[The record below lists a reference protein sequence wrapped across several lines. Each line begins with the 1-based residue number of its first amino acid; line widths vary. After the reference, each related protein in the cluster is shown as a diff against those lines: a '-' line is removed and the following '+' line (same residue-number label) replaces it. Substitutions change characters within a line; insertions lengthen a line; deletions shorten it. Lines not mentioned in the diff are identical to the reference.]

1 MVMQKVTTSRVV
13 GDKRGKGGLGTLS
26 RSRGA
31 SLDLEGLGMD
41 LPSTF
46 SESDKADENFLRALQ
61 AAVLDLHILEGA
73 LICPTCK
80 REYPVSK
87 GIPNMLLQDD
97 ERHIPP
103 LVWGCTCF
111 RLTYASC
118 LDALEAVFR
127 NLYWTLF
134 LARMIEWVGVT
145 LGGDT
150 IEIRR
155 PARLCKDAH
164 SEARRSPQELDS
176 LTAAEGDLLEAQ
188 MAQRTSYRGA
198 NVAFFH
204 CEPFTLQHGT
214 GVRGLKVTTLSC
226 RSALLLLLTYASGV
240 VQGLIA
246 GKGPKAWK
254 DACEDTP
261 KRLSSARPQRM
272 DEALYLGYT
281 DGRGPTDAAAGG
293 FAVAGLNAGDPQPQ
307 EQQEKDNVQKK
318 GSKTEVSD
326 EGKEG
331 ALPQKLRSDG
341 GTAARAL
348 TLAATTKA
356 FSEGE
361 SLAATRTEKEATAA
375 ACSSC
380 ASLAAAGLLDVSLL
394 QYPVNGCNL
403 PPSTRLPV
411 ILPPQPRELPQQ
423 EGKTPC
429 SRSVVAAAWG
439 LQLHGSDLTPSNA
452 RIETAQTSR
461 AFRGLVDRRRCVL
474 LVDGFFEWLRP
485 KDKNAQ
491 RQPFFFRMKQK
502 LLQTPIP
509 KRPTKAPVKHGDAK
523 QEPCCS
529 GSSHSGI
536 QYSCGGK
543 YNNIPSVLGPSE
555 APMLLGCLY
564 IPAYSEKDLTSKSQ
578 TSKPSPVSIA
588 VVTMSAKGTPM
599 EKIHDRMPLLLS
611 PEGAA
616 MWLEMSL
623 PFSAIRG
630 DLEAQAKQLKD
641 LRLHLLN
648 CATLCRLAA
657 KYSGFSPSC
666 IKVADTQLA
675 VLLKEKGLPHS
686 TASPA
691 TLRRLGELSQEHG
704 DLRVTWL

>member
-1 MVMQKVTTSRVV
+1 MCGRV
-13 GDKRGKGGLGTLS
+13 S
-26 RSRGA
+26 C
-31 SLDLEGLGMD
+31 
-41 LPSTF
+41 TF
-46 SESDKADENFLRALQ
+46 
-61 AAVLDLHILEGA
+61 H
-73 LICPTCK
+73 T
-80 REYPVSK
+80 
-87 GIPNMLLQDD
+87 
-97 ERHIPP
+97 H
-103 LVWGCTCF
+103 
-111 RLTYASC
+111 
-118 LDALEAVFR
+118 
-127 NLYWTLF
+127 
-134 LARMIEWVGVT
+134 
-145 LGGDT
+145 
-150 IEIRR
+150 
-155 PARLCKDAH
+155 RLC
-164 SEARRSPQELDS
+164 
-176 LTAAEGDLLEAQ
+176 
-188 MAQRTSYRGA
+188 
-198 NVAFFH
+198 V
-204 CEPFTLQHGT
+204 
-214 GVRGLKVTTLSC
+214 
-226 RSALLLLLTYASGV
+226 
-240 VQGLIA
+240 I
-246 GKGPKAWK
+246 
-254 DACEDTP
+254 
-261 KRLSSARPQRM
+261 
-272 DEALYLGYT
+272 
-281 DGRGPTDAAAGG
+281 
-293 FAVAGLNAGDPQPQ
+293 AGLNAGDPQPQ

-348 TLAATTKA
+348 TL
-356 FSEGE
+356 
-361 SLAATRTEKEATAA
+361 ATAA

-491 RQPFFFRMKQK
+491 RQPFFFRMNLSPAAGKGAVYAISSVA
-502 LLQTPIP
+502 LSTLVMVAETPIP

-630 DLEAQAKQLKD
+630 DLEAQAKQLMD
-641 LRLHLLN
+641 LAVHYYAVSPTMGSIRTKGLI
-648 CATLCRLAA
+648 CVSPCTPAPQAAAATATTTKASAAAA
-657 KYSGFSPSC
+657 KRSSCNSRPLTDFFQPS
-666 IKVADTQLA
+666 KKQKMGT
-675 VLLKEKGLPHS
+675 G
-686 TASPA
+686 TAKK
-691 TLRRLGELSQEHG
+691 
-704 DLRVTWL
+704 